1 MSKLKIREA
10 TVKDAA
16 EIACLVNAAYRPQA
30 GEGGWTHESSL
41 VSGDR
46 TSPEQVA
53 DVLIDSVVLVG
64 LHDAKLV
71 ACVQIE
77 GKGNEAFIGMLA
89 VEPSIQAGG
98 LGKTMLTEAERYAES
113 SLSATQFVL
122 VVVSARAELVQFY
135 LRRGYE
141 ETGQRLAYPINS
153 GVGKPRGGEL
163 DLTILRKRSDKPVK
177 PDGALFIYPVAPAF
191 DPTPQPMHP
200 KTHTY

>member
-1 MSKLKIREA
+1 MSQLKIREA

-16 EIACLVNAAYRPQA
+16 EIACLVNAAYRPQSGA
-30 GEGGWTHESSL
+30 EGWTHESSL
-41 VSGDR
+41 ISGDR

-64 LHDAKLV
+64 LHDAKIV

-77 GKGNEAFIGMLA
+77 SKGNEAFIGMLA

-153 GVGKPRGGEL
+153 GVGKPRDGEL
-163 DLTILRKRSDKPVK
+163 DLTILHKRSDKSVK
-177 PDGALFIYPVAPAF
+177 TDDALF
-191 DPTPQPMHP
+191 TQ
-200 KTHTY
+200 